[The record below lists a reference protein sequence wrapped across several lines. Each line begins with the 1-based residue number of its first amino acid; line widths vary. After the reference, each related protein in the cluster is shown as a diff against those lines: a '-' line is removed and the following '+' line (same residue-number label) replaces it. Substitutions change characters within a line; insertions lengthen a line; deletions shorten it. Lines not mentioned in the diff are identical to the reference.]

1 MLAEGAIFKSI
12 VCTVSKNEIT
22 TLILPLPVTTM
33 IISWHML
40 ELVAAWFS
48 SLVTSVHRQFIMW
61 LDVLLVR
68 NMGQKLLDQKLI
80 KGN

>member
-33 IISWHML
+33 IIS
-40 ELVAAWFS
+40 
-48 SLVTSVHRQFIMW
+48 
-61 LDVLLVR
+61 
-68 NMGQKLLDQKLI
+68 
-80 KGN
+80 